1 MESPLDEHG
10 KGLLDVAWNGG
21 GRLRVGV
28 RARTAAPERAGAA
41 EVITAKTAPP
51 EPSRIPVGTPADP
64 SIAPQL
70 RIDPTIEGD
79 STNAQDARDCR
90 EAEKGRLER
99 PFDFQQISLTE
110 ENRQTN
116 ENP

>member
-1 MESPLDEHG
+1 MQQKPRPTIWAGPLDRRDE
-10 KGLLDVAWNGG
+10 
-21 GRLRVGV
+21 
-28 RARTAAPERAGAA
+28 AA
-41 EVITAKTAPP
+41 KPP
-51 EPSRIPVGTPADP
+51 PVV
-64 SIAPQL
+64 PQL